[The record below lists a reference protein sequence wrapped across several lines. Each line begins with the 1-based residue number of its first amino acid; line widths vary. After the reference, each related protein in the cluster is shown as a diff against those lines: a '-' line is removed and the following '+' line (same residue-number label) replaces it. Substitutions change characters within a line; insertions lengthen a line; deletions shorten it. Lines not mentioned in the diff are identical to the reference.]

1 MAKEKKLD
9 HIQVKDNGIK
19 TANKVGDA
27 LNEAKQLLTKNIFEG
42 LLTGTNETNLVRYK
56 IAQNN
61 ALKSFEVYSSKII
74 QKAETMAK
82 NTLKNSNVNLKP
94 SQVTSMTH
102 DIKKGLLFL
111 QKDAVSS
118 YRKTL
123 TDILLSVKSAEGL
136 KEQLAKHIESGLN
149 IGVVYENK
157 REYKFDSYF
166 EMKARTEI
174 QRDIGSNMV
183 QAGQDAGVVF
193 YISAYFGDCAPD
205 HALLNGKLFCDEKWE
220 SLAPKDRVEEI
231 RSYIES
237 NKIMTVQEA
246 MGEPYYYTTRPNC
259 RHYFQYISIDEVLGA
274 KTPEEVKKLRDEKSL
289 NFNGKYKPD
298 KYKALQQQRLNE
310 RKIRAEK
317 ANIQTLEIKQQL
329 EPDNKNLQ
337 IQINN
342 SKASI
347 SFYQA
352 KQRKLE
358 SQYANIERRYD
369 REALGNRVDLG
380 VEINS
385 ISEKYESIDRAAL
398 RKMAKVNSA
407 YLKSKEY
414 NEKYDH
420 LFENENPVVIR
431 AEAKTHINNHKG
443 EISEGYSIIESNGD
457 VFRRGELGEFGNGAV
472 DLSGTNRMKDLIF
485 VHNHPTS
492 SAFSDD
498 DLRFLISNKQVKTLV
513 IGAHDGTVYKLTIL
527 NREKIPSDI
536 ENKFNSVYNIVRG
549 MGGSIAEATH
559 EACDLLNKFGFDYR
573 KE

>member
-61 ALKSFEVYSSKII
+61 ALKSFEVNSSKII

-123 TDILLSVKSAEGL
+123 TDVLLSVKSAEGL

-231 RSYIES
+231 RNYIES

-310 RKIRAEK
+310 RKIRAYKEELVK
-317 ANIQTLEIKQQL
+317 AEQVLKL
-329 EPDNKNLQ
+329 EPNDKILKVKKETALMNIRNTQ
-337 IQINN
+337 
-342 SKASI
+342 KA
-347 SFYQA
+347 QRELE
-352 KQRKLE
+352 KQY
-358 SQYANIERRYD
+358 SNIGRRYD
-369 REALGNRVDLG
+369 REALTNRVDFEG
-380 VEINS
+380 GTAKIKFKYTNS
-385 ISEKYESIDRAAL
+385 DNDRL
-398 RKMAKVNSA
+398 IGRKRVG
-407 YLKSKEY
+407 LSKKPFDY
-414 NEKYDH
+414 IVKRSQAMLTKKKDD
-420 LFENENPVVIR
+420 VRMTI
-431 AEAKTHINNHKG
+431 EAKSDPRLYYENCLVRKYYHEQLSKISSLVSKG
-443 EISEGYSIIESNGD
+443 KTLEEQASIAFNARNDIRLDARSKMVDLKALSLLPESKTFEELITSKMQRKGMTREEALKDIIKTSSTSNG
-457 VFRRGELGEFGNGAV
+457 EFDA
-472 DLSGTNRMKDLIF
+472 LFKE
-485 VHNHPTS
+485 
-492 SAFSDD
+492 DD
-498 DLRFLISNKQVKTLV
+498 
-513 IGAHDGTVYKLTIL
+513 
-527 NREKIPSDI
+527 
-536 ENKFNSVYNIVRG
+536 
-549 MGGSIAEATH
+549 
-559 EACDLLNKFGFDYR
+559 
-573 KE
+573 